1 MEHIAWTY
9 IIRQIIPQ
17 WIHMLECISMK
28 INYTCLK
35 LLIEIG
41 IVTCVL
47 LQFMFWIVLE
57 QMTLNLGENRQNVA
71 TNNYHNDQQ
80 VSPPAFSISAFNKRV
95 KLMILFWLVII
106 HYIIVNFIHLFLLH
120 FRRDTFNHLTTWL
133 EDARQHSNSNMVI
146 MLIGNKRCVLNWQ

>member
-1 MEHIAWTY
+1 MVNRKHNLH
-9 IIRQIIPQ
+9 QQ
-17 WIHMLECISMK
+17 WNILHGPTLSDKLYHSEYTCISMK

-95 KLMILFWLVII
+95 KLMILF
-106 HYIIVNFIHLFLLH
+106 
-120 FRRDTFNHLTTWL
+120 
-133 EDARQHSNSNMVI
+133 
-146 MLIGNKRCVLNWQ
+146 